1 MVLVIPPVIILEKE
15 FKENL
20 IYLIYKCMKKKFK
33 CKDWPSSLGNFRSM
47 KFFVLFMLLAVFH
60 VNAKV
65 KSQETALSIKK
76 TNAALIDILK
86 SIEVQSEYTCLYS
99 HSDVAKVVN
108 LTVDL
113 EKASVQEVLETCL
126 KGTKLGFKI
135 VDQTIIIR
143 NLTEFEQQKN
153 EVKKRSITGKVT
165 DAQLPPSRITAR
177 STRR

>member
-86 SIEVQSEYTCLYS
+86 SIEVVCI
-99 HSDVAKVVN
+99 V
-108 LTVDL
+108 TVMWR
-113 EKASVQEVLETCL
+113 KW
-126 KGTKLGFKI
+126 
-135 VDQTIIIR
+135 
-143 NLTEFEQQKN
+143 
-153 EVKKRSITGKVT
+153 
-165 DAQLPPSRITAR
+165 
-177 STRR
+177 

>member
-1 MVLVIPPVIILEKE
+1 
-15 FKENL
+15 
-20 IYLIYKCMKKKFK
+20 MKKKFK

-86 SIEVQSEYTCLYS
+86 SIEAQSEYTCLYS

-113 EKASVQEVLETCL
+113 EKASVQEV
-126 KGTKLGFKI
+126 
-135 VDQTIIIR
+135 
-143 NLTEFEQQKN
+143 
-153 EVKKRSITGKVT
+153 
-165 DAQLPPSRITAR
+165 
-177 STRR
+177 